1 MVKSWLSKNVEWMVG
16 WRMARLNRRRQ
27 APPLPRRPAHYLG
40 SRAKCGAHFDLWP
53 SPALRIGPTFPP
65 AQCNA
70 RQHKCTKCAAM
81 RARSRRQKEARCAGA
96 RWPGA
101 VSAPENWKIAKTG
114 KLWVW
119 SQANRNAT
127 IPVLTIFLKNCQ
139 YNISS
144 KNVPIFNSNCF
155 LILFLFCLDSKK
167 FFAQIP
173 FFLTAEAPSH

>member
-1 MVKSWLSKNVEWMVG
+1 M
-16 WRMARLNRRRQ
+16 RT
-27 APPLPRRPAHYLG
+27 Y
-40 SRAKCGAHFDLWP
+40 FDLWP
-53 SPALRIGPTFPP
+53 SAALRIGPTFPP
-65 AQCNA
+65 AQ
-70 RQHKCTKCAAM
+70 KCAAM
-81 RARSRRQKEARCAGA
+81 CARSRRQKEARCAGA

-155 LILFLFCLDSKK
+155 LILFLCCLDSKK
-167 FFAQIP
+167 FFDQIP
-173 FFLTAEAPSH
+173 FFLTAEAPSHRKMFKQMLILKSEVELIF

>member
-1 MVKSWLSKNVEWMVG
+1 M
-16 WRMARLNRRRQ
+16 RT
-27 APPLPRRPAHYLG
+27 Y
-40 SRAKCGAHFDLWP
+40 FDLWP
-53 SPALRIGPTFPP
+53 SAAVRIGPTFPP
-65 AQCNA
+65 AQ
-70 RQHKCTKCAAM
+70 KCAAM
-81 RARSRRQKEARCAGA
+81 CARSRRQKEARCAGA

-101 VSAPENWKIAKTG
+101 VSAPENWKIANTG

-155 LILFLFCLDSKK
+155 LILFLCCLDSKK

-173 FFLTAEAPSH
+173 FFPSHRKNVQANVDSEN